1 MTKFLG
7 VTLLSLKNTFNP
19 AYNDDISILISIC
32 GILDQM
38 TLLRGCLQKWR
49 DNGITW
55 HATSQKI
62 MGIG

>member
-1 MTKFLG
+1 MTGFLG
-7 VTLLSLKNTFNP
+7 VRLLSLKNTFSHVN
-19 AYNDDISILISIC
+19 NDDISILIRIY
-32 GILDQM
+32 GIFDQM
-38 TLLRGCLQKWR
+38 TLLLGCFQKWR